1 MVHLFLNCDEYLATQ
16 AIAALR
22 AAISDNAE
30 LADLNYAEHEG
41 ERIRAV
47 DLLAEADMMPFL
59 TERRMI
65 RVNGYFTHLSKR
77 LKPKRKAS
85 DIEEFADDEEDAAD
99 DTPASA
105 RAEAEAI
112 LNGLANAPETCD
124 LVFFDPIR
132 QTERGPANSVDL
144 GGTVLGKGIKPDAR
158 TGAKGAPSIPDLV
171 KAQKVVLHHLPAV
184 NPDPRRPDLTAWIVK
199 HGQERTPKV
208 KIEQEAATLLA
219 TWIGGDL
226 RRLAG
231 EIEKLSLYAGKRAVT
246 AADVRLMVADESEEK
261 MWNLTDGL
269 SARNA
274 KMAMTSLAEL
284 LLQDDK
290 LEFMILASIAGNYR
304 TIARVK
310 ALMAR
315 GLRGEDQIAA
325 ELGASPYTVKKAM
338 GIANRFTEAQLA
350 RIMDRVFQANVN
362 MVTGGDQQTELQ
374 LLVADLTL

>member
-16 AIAALR
+16 TIANLR
-22 AAISDNAE
+22 AAISDTPE

-41 ERIRAV
+41 ERLRAV

-65 RVNGYFTHLSKR
+65 RVNGYFTALSKR
-77 LKPKRKAS
+77 LRPRRKGGEGE
-85 DIEEFADDEEDAAD
+85 DPEDDEAAAD
-99 DTPASA
+99 DTPAAA
-105 RAEAEAI
+105 RAEAEII
-112 LNGLANAPETCD
+112 LNGLGDVPETCD
-124 LVFFDPIR
+124 LIFFDPVRI
-132 QTERGPANSVDL
+132 TDRGPANSVDMGAIL
-144 GGTVLGKGIKPDAR
+144 GRGSKPDEK
-158 TGAKGAPSIPDLV
+158 TGAKGAPGISELV
-171 KAQKVVLHHLPAV
+171 RQKRVVLHTLPPV
-184 NPDPRRPDLTAWIVK
+184 NASDRAPDLANWIVK

-208 KIEQEAATLLA
+208 RIDQEAASLLA
-219 TWIGGDL
+219 RWIGGDL

-231 EIEKLSLYAGKRAVT
+231 EVEKLSLYADGRAITV
-246 AADVRLMVADESEEK
+246 ADVRLLVADDSEEK

-274 KMAMTSLAEL
+274 RAAMTSLAEL

-290 LEFMILASIAGNYR
+290 LEFMILSSIAGNYR

-315 GLRGEDQIAA
+315 GIRGKDQIAA
-325 ELGASPYTVKKAM
+325 ELGISAYTVGKAM
-338 GIANRFTEAQLA
+338 EVANRFTDAQLA
-350 RIMDRVFQANVN
+350 KIMDRVFQANVN

-374 LLVADLTL
+374 LLVADLTMG